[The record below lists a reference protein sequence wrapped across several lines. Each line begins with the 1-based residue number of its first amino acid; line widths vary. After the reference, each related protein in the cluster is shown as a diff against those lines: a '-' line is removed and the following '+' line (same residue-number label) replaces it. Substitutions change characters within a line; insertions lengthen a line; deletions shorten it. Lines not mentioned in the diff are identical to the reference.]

1 MNLREI
7 ILSIVLAGISAA
19 AAIAQAPQEQLSEP
33 KSASSLND
41 SARAD
46 AYYNFTMGHIYEQQ
60 YEATSNA
67 EYATKAIEAYKKAY
81 ALDPKSQVIGE
92 RLAEMYW
99 KAQRIH
105 DAVAEAQEIL
115 KRDPDNVQS
124 RRLLGRIYLR
134 SLGDVSSSNGQPETV
149 NRAIEQYREI
159 NRLDPSDTESALWL
173 ARLYRLKNEHDKAEQ
188 VLRSILKTDPESEPT
203 VEQLTQLLMD
213 EGKSAEAVTLLES
226 ITAHSPSAVLLDLL
240 GDAIRKR
247 MSWPRR
253 KRLIARPWISILP
266 SPAISAGW

>member
-1 MNLREI
+1 MNLRLI
-7 ILSIVLAGISAA
+7 TLAVGLTGVAGAA
-19 AAIAQAPQEQLSEP
+19 AMAQTPPSPALEQKSNTPAATQEQFAGP
-33 KSASSLND
+33 KTDLPEKD
-41 SARAD
+41 TARTE

-105 DAVAEAQEIL
+105 DAVAEAQGIL

-134 SLGDVSSSNGQPETV
+134 SLGDVSAGNGQPETV

-173 ARLYRLKNEHDKAEQ
+173 GRRLPAEERTRQ
-188 VLRSILKTDPESEPT
+188 GGTGSEGHPE
-203 VEQLTQLLMD
+203 D
-213 EGKSAEAVTLLES
+213 
-226 ITAHSPSAVLLDLL
+226 
-240 GDAIRKR
+240 
-247 MSWPRR
+247 
-253 KRLIARPWISILP
+253 
-266 SPAISAGW
+266 